1 MTQSADPR
9 SGTDGDEPGYAAAV
23 AELEA
28 ILDELERDDVD
39 VDVLGARVA
48 RAAELIAV
56 CRDRID
62 AARFQVDQIV
72 NRLPTGTGTA
82 TSVDPAAS
90 ASAPTP
96 PEATAAPGAP
106 AGSAEGPE
114 ADVGPIGQGSTL
126 PGSDGGA
133 PADGPDDL
141 LAAYAEPDVDGAGA

>member
-72 NRLPTGTGTA
+72 NRLPTGTGPA
-82 TSVDPAAS
+82 VDPAAP
-90 ASAPTP
+90 ASPPTP
-96 PEATAAPGAP
+96 YEGTTAPGAA
-106 AGSAEGPE
+106 AGSPEGPE
-114 ADVGPIGQGSTL
+114 PEVDPIGKGSTR
-126 PGSDGGA
+126 PDSDGGA